1 MQSLYAFHSSPNQ
14 SINLAEKELFHSI
27 NKSYDLYHLLLL
39 LLVEVQQHARNKI
52 EQNKQKQ
59 IPTESDLNP
68 NLKFIE
74 NDLILKVSENEQLNK
89 YIEKNKLSWVNHP
102 EFIKSMF
109 TKLAGTEEFSRYMG
123 SKNFSFDA
131 HRAIVEFFYAEV
143 LATSEE
149 LYQILEEQ
157 SIFWNDDIE
166 FVISMIIK
174 TLKKFKHSSP
184 PEKSLMPLFKDE
196 EDIDF
201 TKKLF
206 RKSILDSEKHRE
218 IIKGH
223 LRNWDIDRVAFI
235 DVLIMEMA
243 LCEFINFPS
252 IPTKVSLNEYIDLA
266 RYYSTSKSRTFI
278 NGILDKILKKL
289 KEEGKVTKAGR
300 GLIGE
305 N

>member
-1 MQSLYAFHSSPNQ
+1 
-14 SINLAEKELFHSI
+14 
-27 NKSYDLYHLLLL
+27 
-39 LLVEVQQHARNKI
+39 
-52 EQNKQKQ
+52 
-59 IPTESDLNP
+59 
-68 NLKFIE
+68 
-74 NDLILKVSENEQLNK
+74 
-89 YIEKNKLSWVNHP
+89 
-102 EFIKSMF
+102 MF